1 MADNRIAYGLA
12 KKYGID
18 TAGMS
23 PQEVW
28 EALKEKGV
36 TKESAEREY
45 NQGVAAER
53 EKLEK
58 RYGRESNEN
67 SFEKNK
73 QLNIQLFS
81 AKLSDQTE
89 KELKKSERS
98 YLKQIK
104 IHEEKIANP
113 RKYITDYDERSPQ
126 YKEKIIVKWQK
137 DIKEFE

>member
-23 PQEVW
+23 PKEVW

-45 NQGVAAER
+45 NQGVTAER
-53 EKLEK
+53 EMLEK

-104 IHEEKIANP
+104 IHEEDSQSAQIYN
-113 RKYITDYDERSPQ
+113 
-126 YKEKIIVKWQK
+126 
-137 DIKEFE
+137 